1 MKKIV
6 LGLATSAI
14 VTTLAMPASA
24 QLYVGAGLGSS
35 SNQNA
40 NGTIVT
46 GGGPVIFSMDTS
58 KTSWKL
64 LAGIQ
69 VAPNFGFEVQ
79 YTDLGKRDI
88 TLQQGALGAQGS
100 VSAEQY
106 SFAGTGMFMFSP
118 GWFVHG
124 KLGTSTNYLN
134 GGRWC
139 VSATACVSSG
149 KENNTSLLW
158 GVGLGH
164 QFTKNWSVKGGYENF
179 GKLMNDLNG
188 NSVTASNVGVNVIY
202 SF

>member
-1 MKKIV
+1 MMKIV
-6 LGLATSAI
+6 LGLTASAI
-14 VTTLAMPASA
+14 ATALAMPASA
-24 QLYVGAGLGSS
+24 QVYVGAGLGSS
-35 SNQNA
+35 SNENA
-40 NGTIVT
+40 NGTIQT
-46 GGGPVIFSMDTS
+46 FGGPVVFSMDTS

-64 LAGIQ
+64 LAGVQ

-88 TLQQGALGAQGS
+88 TLQQGLLGAQGS

-106 SFAGTGMFMFSP
+106 SFAGTGMFMFAP

-124 KLGTSTNYLN
+124 KIGTTSNYLD

-149 KENNTSLLW
+149 KESNTSLLW
-158 GVGLGH
+158 GIGLGH
-164 QFTKNWSVKGGYENF
+164 QFSRNWSVKGGYENF
-179 GKLMNDLNG
+179 GKLFNDVNG
-188 NSVTASNVGVNVIY
+188 KSITASNMGVNVIY